1 MKKEHLNLWQNI
13 ATFKLDDPQAAR
25 PFSKKLAEEQK
36 WTEDFT
42 QRVIAEYKKFAFLC
56 VTLPNGA
63 SPSPTVD
70 EAWHLHLTYTD
81 SYWNQFCPNVL
92 GTQLHHHPSKG
103 GSGETQ
109 KHEDWYRQTLSG
121 YVEIFEQLPP
131 NDIWTMPLNFDP
143 SEYLP
148 KNSPFL
154 MQKNENTTATA
165 WHENVLSTDE
175 NNVSQ
180 RKTSVWEY
188 LAYALV
194 INLGVAV
201 LIPTLLKGAAFL
213 LPFSLLS
220 TLIAV
225 LIAQH
230 HAQHKDLVESKIQE
244 NPLTVS
250 PYIAAWIAGGNERL
264 LTTFLYEVTEKCT
277 FQPTTNSMVFQLKK
291 SENLYKNPLYTAL
304 ETVEKPEISLNF
316 IKETVKPYA
325 QLIENQVDSRDY
337 EAETLPSKLW
347 TLIGLFGFIGFAR
360 LCEGLFFHKPVLFLL
375 LTIIIAVLIL
385 AITHSATA
393 FNFQSWRERFT
404 SHYQNQYAVQNGDN
418 IMWQFALGTAAFSM
432 GTNWYGFEN
441 SIRPQEHNKHY
452 GGDGGSSSGCSGGG
466 DGGGSCGGS
475 SCGGGCGGCGG
486 GCGG

>member
-1 MKKEHLNLWQNI
+1 MKKEHLNLWQRI

-36 WTEDFT
+36 WSEDFT

-92 GTQLHHHPSKG
+92 ETQLHHHPSKG
-103 GSGETQ
+103 GSGENQ
-109 KHEDWYRQTLSG
+109 KHEDWYRQTLIG
-121 YVEIFEQLPP
+121 YIEIFGQLPP

-143 SEYLP
+143 TQYLP

-154 MQKNENTTATA
+154 MQKVENTTIAT
-165 WHENVLSTDE
+165 WHENVLPTDE
-175 NNVSQ
+175 NNISQ
-180 RKTSVWEY
+180 GKTSVWEY

-194 INLGVAV
+194 INLGIAI
-201 LIPTLLKGAAFL
+201 LIPSLMKGTFFL
-213 LPFSLLS
+213 LPFAALGI
-220 TLIAV
+220 LIAT

-230 HAQHKDLVESKIQE
+230 HAQQKERTLSKIQDT
-244 NPLTVS
+244 PLRIS
-250 PYIAAWIAGGNERL
+250 PYIGAWIAGGNERL
-264 LTTFLYEVTEKCT
+264 LTTFLYEATEKCT

-291 SENLYKNPLYTAL
+291 SENLYENPLYTAL
-304 ETVEKPEISLNF
+304 ETVEKPEVSLNF

-325 QLIENQVDSRDY
+325 QLIEKQVDSRDY
-337 EAETLPSKLW
+337 EAEPLPTKLW
-347 TLIGLFGFIGFAR
+347 TLIGLFGFIGLIR
-360 LCEGLFFHKPVLFLL
+360 LFEGMVFHKPVLFLL
-375 LTIIIAVLIL
+375 MTIMISLVVL
-385 AITHSATA
+385 AIVNTATA
-393 FNFQSWRERFT
+393 LNFQSWRERFT
-404 SHYQNQYAVQNGDN
+404 SHYQNQYEVQNEDN
-418 IMWQFALGTAAFSM
+418 MMWQFALGIALSM
-432 GTNWYGFEN
+432 DTNWYSFEN
-441 SIRPQEHNKHY
+441 TIKPQEQNN
-452 GGDGGSSSGCSGGG
+452 GGDGGSSSGCSSG
-466 DGGGSCGGS
+466 DGGGCGGS